1 MNKFQKIIKKLE
13 KSKSDIIKFKNKL
26 DKIGTYDNYE
36 LLKKKLNRAIKDKIY
51 CNTILKDI
59 IISDYIKNNI
69 IVGTY
74 LSYNYDK
81 GYNKNSNTYNVLK
94 IRRRYIYVESNEG
107 GYVRS
112 TDMSYK
118 DFFEIIMFDKYNNS
132 NNGDSLKAKE
142 NTKKFLENELQIR
155 IRDETINFLLDE

>member
-26 DKIGTYDNYE
+26 DKIGTSSNYE
-36 LLKKKLNRAIKDKIY
+36 LLKKKLNRARIDEIS
-51 CNTILKDI
+51 CNIILKDI

-81 GYNKNSNTYNVLK
+81 GYNNHSNTYNVLK
-94 IRRRYIYVESNEG
+94 ISRRYIYVESNEV
-107 GYVRS
+107 GYVRYIG
-112 TDMSYK
+112 MSYK
-118 DFFEIIMFDKYNNS
+118 DFFRIIMFDKYNDS
-132 NNGDSLKAKE
+132 NDGNLMNADE
-142 NTKKFLENELQIR
+142 NAKKFLETELQIR
-155 IRDETINFLLDE
+155 IRDETINFLLYG